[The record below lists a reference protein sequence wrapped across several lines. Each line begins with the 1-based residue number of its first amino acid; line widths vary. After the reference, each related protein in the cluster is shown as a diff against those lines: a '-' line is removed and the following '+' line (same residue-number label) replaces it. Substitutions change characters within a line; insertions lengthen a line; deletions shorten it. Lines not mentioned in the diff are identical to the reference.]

1 MGYSRFCGRQPS
13 PEAVSGPVVVELG
26 RKERRR
32 GKESVVEGTAKKR
45 MPRRGLRDDDVR
57 RRVGDEEDV
66 R

>member
-1 MGYSRFCGRQPS
+1 
-13 PEAVSGPVVVELG
+13 VSGPVVVELG